1 MRCAFASATSLVL
14 LLATAASAQD
24 EDTDLKEKLAEK
36 LQKPFASNA
45 AWVLRF
51 EDAKKLAGE
60 KGKVIFAYFSRS
72 YAP

>member
-1 MRCAFASATSLVL
+1 MRCAFASATSLFL

-24 EDTDLKEKLAEK
+24 EDLKEKLAEK